1 MSIQSELSSKVG
13 DVFAGLG
20 LNREFGEV
28 VPSQRP
34 ELAQFQC
41 NGALAAAK
49 AAGRNPRE
57 IAQDVAAALAE
68 DHELAEVSVAGPGFI
83 NLTVTGDYLAARTD
97 AIALDPRLGVP
108 TVAVPQKIIVD
119 YAGPNVAKSMHV
131 GHLRATIIGDSI
143 KRTLRHTGHEALGD
157 AHFGDW
163 GLQMGMLIV
172 AVQER
177 FPDLPHF
184 TDRPGPCDANLPI
197 TLDDLQEWYP
207 QISAAAEQD
216 ETVAARAREAT
227 TKLQQGHP
235 GYRALWEHFVNVSR
249 ASLERDFADLGV
261 EFELWYGE
269 STVHDLIEPML
280 ARLQEQGLVHESDG
294 ALVMDVSEPGDKKE
308 MTPLVLRT
316 SHGAYLYGTTD
327 LATILMRVEEL
338 HADAILYVV
347 DARQAYHF
355 EQVFRAARRSEI
367 APERVVLEHIRFG
380 TMNDAHGKPFK
391 TRAGGVLRLRDL
403 IEMVTTAARHRL
415 DESDLA
421 QNYPEDERDGI
432 ARQVGL
438 AALKFGDLINN
449 RTSDYVFDLDRF
461 TSFEG
466 KTGPYLQFA
475 AVRIQ
480 SVLRKASDAG
490 FSPGT
495 ILPPATDAEESLVLA
510 LHQLPEIIARA
521 VDLRAP
527 NQIAEFAYE
536 LSQHFSRF
544 YEKSHILS
552 EPDDGRRS
560 SWLRLVEL
568 TLNELRL
575 LLDLLGIEVPE
586 RM

>member
-1 MSIQSELSSKVG
+1 M
-13 DVFAGLG
+13 
-20 LNREFGEV
+20 
-28 VPSQRP
+28 
-34 ELAQFQC
+34 
-41 NGALAAAK
+41 
-49 AAGRNPRE
+49 
-57 IAQDVAAALAE
+57 
-68 DHELAEVSVAGPGFI
+68 
-83 NLTVTGDYLAARTD
+83 
-97 AIALDPRLGVP
+97 
-108 TVAVPQKIIVD
+108 
-119 YAGPNVAKSMHV
+119 
-131 GHLRATIIGDSI
+131 
-143 KRTLRHTGHEALGD
+143 
-157 AHFGDW
+157 
-163 GLQMGMLIV
+163 
-172 AVQER
+172 
-177 FPDLPHF
+177 
-184 TDRPGPCDANLPI
+184 
-197 TLDDLQEWYP
+197 
-207 QISAAAEQD
+207 
-216 ETVAARAREAT
+216 AARAREAT

-367 APERVVLEHIRFG
+367 APERVVLEHIRFS